1 MVDDNEP
8 ASIDALT
15 AQGGFLAQTG
25 ASGTDPAS
33 DLARRY
39 GELQARYRGV
49 IDRLPAVLYIDG
61 VNEGDRMV
69 DVGPGILELLGMTR
83 EEWLATSEGWR
94 DVLHPD
100 DLDRIVDAS
109 ERTVATGEPFREQ
122 YRAIHR
128 DGHEVWIREEAIR
141 VDDEDGN
148 PQFWLGLML
157 DVTDTVRTEREL
169 QEAQAKYGVL
179 VEQIP
184 AIVYVDVVDER
195 MTTSYVSPQIEG
207 LLGITPEEYIDDP
220 DMWVTHLHPEDRDE
234 TLAAYLEGR
243 TAGEP
248 FTLEYRLIGRDGR
261 VLWFSDS
268 AVVVHDA
275 GGQPLFVQGV
285 MLDITQRKEAE
296 EQIAFLAYHD
306 KLTGLPNR
314 AMFDELLELSLA
326 RARRHGLAVSVIS
339 LDIDNFKLVN
349 DSLGHEAGNELI
361 ALFSERLREATRE
374 ADLIA
379 RPGADEFLM
388 LLADMERTSAVAGAD
403 PALFVAESVAARVQD
418 ALRVPFEVAGTELY
432 VTASLGISVYPNH
445 GETAEMILRHA
456 GNAMVRSKQIGPGG
470 SFMHS
475 ASSTDPMG
483 KLSLSTRL
491 RKAVENQSW
500 MLHYQPLIDLST
512 GSMIGVEA
520 LIRWPEPGGG
530 LIQPG
535 RIHPAGGGDGPDRSD
550 RRLGRRGAEST
561 GRIVARGR
569 ADAGHQL
576 QPVAPTA
583 LAARRGR
590 PDHVAAPTGR
600 HGAGAAHRR
609 DHRIHCDD
617 RPGQDPGHPAG
628 HARSGPPTRDRRLRH
643 RLLVARAPEAH
654 AGGHPEDRPVVRAGR
669 RHGPGRGQH
678 GLRHDRARAEPGH
691 DRARRRDRDGGGV
704 GSRWPIEAVRRDRA
718 TTSRARSR
726 PPRSW
731 RSIGGRRSR
740 WSRAPS
746 RTVLVS
752 DVSDVVGRIAGRGS
766 SR

>member
-1 MVDDNEP
+1 MVDDNES
-8 ASIDALT
+8 ASVDALT

-25 ASGTDPAS
+25 TSGADPAS

-39 GELQARYRGV
+39 GELQARYRGI

-61 VNEGDRMV
+61 VNEGDTMV
-69 DVGPGILELLGMTR
+69 DVGPGIVDLLGMTR

-100 DLDRIVDAS
+100 DLDRIVASS
-109 ERTVATGEPFREQ
+109 ERTVETGEPFREQ

-169 QEAQAKYGVL
+169 QEAQTKYGVL

-184 AIVYVDVVDER
+184 AIVYVDVADER
-195 MTTSYVSPQIEG
+195 MTTSYVSPQIEA

-243 TAGEP
+243 AAGGP

-275 GGQPLFVQGV
+275 AGQPLFVQGV

-296 EQIAFLAYHD
+296 EEIAFLAYHD

-326 RARRHGLAVSVIS
+326 RARRHALGVSVIS

-349 DSLGHEAGNELI
+349 DSLGHDAGNELI

-388 LLADMERTSAVAGAD
+388 LLADLERTSAVAGAD
-403 PALFVAESVAARVQD
+403 PALFVAESVAARIQD

-445 GETAEMILRHA
+445 GETAETILKHA
-456 GNAMVRSKQIGPGG
+456 DNAMVRSKQIGPGG
-470 SFMHS
+470 SFMHA
-475 ASSTDPMG
+475 ASTTDPMG

-512 GSMIGVEA
+512 GGMIGVEA

-535 RIHPAGGGDGPDRSD
+535 EFIPLAEEMGLIEAIGDWVVEELSRQDASWRGDGLTLDISFNLSPRQLWQPDVVDRIMSRLQPAGMDPARLTVEITESTAMIDPDRTQAILEDMHERGLQLAIDDFGTGYSSLARLKHMPVDILKID
-550 RRLGRRGAEST
+550 RSFVRDVDTDRDAASMVSAMIALAQNLGM
-561 GRIVARGR
+561 
-569 ADAGHQL
+569 
-576 QPVAPTA
+576 TA
-583 LAARRGR
+583 LAEGIETEAEWIALADRGCPQGQGYYFSR
-590 PDHVAAPTGR
+590 PVPAAEIL
-600 HGAGAAHRR
+600 AIHRR
-609 DHRIHCDD
+609 
-617 RPGQDPGHPAG
+617 A
-628 HARSGPPTRDRRLRH
+628 ALT
-643 RLLVARAPEAH
+643 
-654 AGGHPEDRPVVRAGR
+654 VVEGA
-669 RHGPGRGQH
+669 
-678 GLRHDRARAEPGH
+678 
-691 DRARRRDRDGGGV
+691 
-704 GSRWPIEAVRRDRA
+704 
-718 TTSRARSR
+718 
-726 PPRSW
+726 
-731 RSIGGRRSR
+731 
-740 WSRAPS
+740 
-746 RTVLVS
+746 
-752 DVSDVVGRIAGRGS
+752 
-766 SR
+766 